1 MLPGLEQIKDP
12 AAAQRLA
19 VLLEKGTLPHAMLF
33 TGLAGVGKKDAALI
47 LAMACNCRRSG
58 SDPERDLP
66 VPCGNCPACRK
77 IRTGVHPDIIQ
88 IRPSG
93 SFIRI
98 AAIRD
103 LVHTASMKP
112 YEARYR
118 VAILTD
124 AQRMNPEAGNALLK
138 LLEEPPEQTLI
149 LLTALQTSD
158 LLPTIVSRCQHIRF
172 RPLAR
177 DRLASILTEEHGIQ
191 QERAEVLAAA
201 AEGSLDH
208 ALAMSQNRWE
218 ERRNGWIG
226 AFEDLFAGPVSAK
239 LAFSEMLAAD
249 RNNLDETLA
258 LLKTWI
264 RDLAVYRYRP
274 RLVVN
279 RDLEDRIR
287 RAGDRYSAKQLADFL
302 TALERAQRRISSNA
316 NPRLALEAMT
326 LELTD
331 A

>member
-1 MLPGLEQIKDP
+1 VLPGLEQIKDP
-12 AAAQRLA
+12 AANQRLA
-19 VLLEKGTLPHAMLF
+19 ALLKKGTLPHAMLF
-33 TGLAGVGKKDAALI
+33 TGLAGVGKKDAALT
-47 LAMACNCRRSG
+47 LAMACNCRRPR
-58 SDPERDLP
+58 SDPERDP
-66 VPCGNCPACRK
+66 VWPCGTCPACRK
-77 IRTGVHPDIIQ
+77 IRSGVHPDIIQ

-93 SFIRI
+93 PFIRI

-149 LLTALQTSD
+149 LLTALQISD

-172 RPLAR
+172 RPIAR
-177 DRLASILTEEHGIQ
+177 DRLAKILTEDHGI
-191 QERAEVLAAA
+191 EKKRAEVLAAA
-201 AEGSLDH
+201 AEGSLER
-208 ALAMSQNRWE
+208 ALTMSQNRWE
-218 ERRNGWIG
+218 EHRNGWIG
-226 AFEDLFAGPVSAK
+226 AFENLFSAPVSGK

-249 RNNLDETLA
+249 RNHLDETLA
-258 LLKTWI
+258 LLKCWI
-264 RDLAVYRYRP
+264 RDLAVYPHRP
-274 RLVVN
+274 HLVVN
-279 RDLEDRIR
+279 RDLADRIR
-287 RAGDRYSAKQLADFL
+287 QEGRRYSVKQLVGFL
-302 TALERAQRRISSNA
+302 DALERAQRRISANA
-316 NPRLALEAMT
+316 NPRLALETMT

>member
-1 MLPGLEQIKDP
+1 VLPGLEQIRDP

-19 VLLEKGTLPHAMLF
+19 ALLKKGTLPHAMLF
-33 TGLAGVGKKDAALI
+33 TGLAGVGKEDAALI
-47 LAMACNCRRSG
+47 LAMACNCRRPG
-58 SDPERDLP
+58 SDPEREPLA
-66 VPCGNCPACRK
+66 PCGTCPACRK
-77 IRTGVHPDIIQ
+77 IRSGVHPDIVR

-93 SFIRI
+93 PFIRI

-103 LVHTASMKP
+103 LVQTASMKP

-124 AQRMNPEAGNALLK
+124 AQQMNPEAGNALLK

-149 LLTALQTSD
+149 LLTALQPSD

-172 RPLAR
+172 RPIAR
-177 DRLASILTEEHGIQ
+177 DRLASILAEEHGIEQ
-191 QERAEVLAAA
+191 GRAAVLAAA
-201 AEGSLDH
+201 AGGSLDR
-208 ALAMSQNRWE
+208 ALAMGRNRWE
-218 ERRNGWIG
+218 EQRNGWIG
-226 AFEDLFAGPVSAK
+226 AFEDLLAAPVSGK

-249 RNNLDETLA
+249 RSNLDETLA
-258 LLKTWI
+258 LLKTWV

-274 RLVVN
+274 HLVVN
-279 RDLEDRIR
+279 RDLADRIR
-287 RAGDRYSAKQLADFL
+287 RGERRYSAAQLVGFL
-302 TALERAQRRISSNA
+302 AALERAQRRISANA